1 MGVRA
6 ALLRAR
12 AALLGISTYEQPRGP
27 TFGPSEAQ
35 LDALRRVLGG
45 NLQPIPVARPRW
57 YLADLETA
65 IHLANMGDLSWAA
78 ELMAMARSDGILS
91 GVLSTRTAG
100 LVRLPKRFRGDPDMV
115 AALELGHAKPRSDFD
130 EMFPP
135 SELATLAADGVLLG
149 VGVGELVPVVGRAFP
164 VFCRLDP
171 QFLQYRW
178 NEARWYYNSNVGPI
192 PITPGDGRWILHTPG
207 GRTAPW
213 LNGLWRAIGRAYI
226 RKDHAAL
233 YKDEWEAK
241 LANPARVAYAPSG
254 SVEAQKETFFQQ
266 VMAWGVNTVF
276 SLTPGYEIKLVE
288 SNGRGYDSFNKTIDA
303 QNAEMIICVAG
314 QTVTTDGG
322 AGFQNSDIH
331 SAIRSDLIQATG
343 DGLAHTIN
351 TQGLP
356 AYVEATYGAD
366 ALDECPVMEWDTTP
380 PADRGSEAQGLV
392 TIAQAVSQLTE
403 ALRVHGRELDVDAL
417 AQRFAIPLRG
427 AAVVEAA
434 LEVATGD
441 DDDADQTLELD
452 PEAVEACRRGL
463 GLVDVREA
471 A

>member
-1 MGVRA
+1 MGARER
-6 ALLRAR
+6 LLRAS
-12 AALLGISTYEQPRGP
+12 AALLGISTYETPGREVV
-27 TFGPSEAQ
+27 GPSEEQ
-35 LDALRRVLGG
+35 IERIRRTLGG

-65 IHLANMGDLSWAA
+65 VFMANQGDLSWAA
-78 ELMAMARSDGILS
+78 ELMSTARSDGVLA
-91 GVLSTRTAG
+91 GVLSTRTGG
-100 LVRLPKRFRGDPDMV
+100 LVRLPKRFRGDAEMV
-115 AALELGHAKPRSDFD
+115 EALELGHDAPRSVFD

-135 SELATLAADGVLLG
+135 SDLATLAADGELLG
-149 VGVGELVPVVGRAFP
+149 VGVGELVPVQGRDYP

-178 NEARWYYNSNVGPI
+178 SESRWYFRSNAGPI

-213 LNGLWRAIGRAYI
+213 QHGLWRAVGRAYI

-254 SVEAQKETFFQQ
+254 SVEAQKDTFFRQ

-276 SLTPGYEIKLVE
+276 GLTPGYEIKLLE
-288 SNGRGYDSFNKTIDA
+288 SNGRGYESFVKTIAA
-303 QNAEMIICVAG
+303 QNEEIIICVAG

-331 SAIRSDLIQATG
+331 RSIRSDLIKSTA
-343 DGLAHTIN
+343 DNLAFTIN

-356 AYVEATYGAD
+356 AFVEARWGMEALHRCPVVEWDVTPPKDRSAEAQALVTVAQAIEQLTD
-366 ALDECPVMEWDTTP
+366 AL
-380 PADRGSEAQGLV
+380 AK
-392 TIAQAVSQLTE
+392 
-403 ALRVHGRELDVDAL
+403 HGRELDVDAL
-417 AQRFAIPLRG
+417 AQKFAIPVRG
-427 AAVVEAA
+427 DRDANGVPDSEQKDPAAAGEK
-434 LEVATGD
+434 TP
-441 DDDADQTLELD
+441 TL
-452 PEAVEACRRGL
+452 
-463 GLVDVREA
+463 VREA